1 MGAAQTGPIPL
12 AAVAA
17 DAVEGLKVLSNVIG
31 LCVIGSVARGDD
43 RPHSDID
50 ILVIVSE
57 RQSPNDLLVELPE
70 QLREGRLSL
79 ICKSHDALA
88 RMARDGSLFLAHAR
102 MEGQIVYDP
111 RGLLRDAFLVSAR
124 TPLDTS
130 RELRSRVAS
139 LRHYRD
145 LDRFGGSFLFAL
157 AHLYGL
163 AKGVAIAR
171 SAEAGAPTF
180 IKSDALAA
188 LAVRH
193 PECREDVEVLQR
205 LRPFYDLT
213 RGHRVSALPFSYLG
227 AADETRR
234 AVEAVRHIAARRD
247 DDSDA

>member
-1 MGAAQTGPIPL
+1 MGSAQTGPIPL
-12 AAVAA
+12 AALAA
-17 DAVEGLKVLSNVIG
+17 DAVEGLKVLPNVIG

-43 RPHSDID
+43 RPDSDID
-50 ILVIVSE
+50 LLVIVRE
-57 RQSPNDLLVELPE
+57 RQTPNGLLNELPGH
-70 QLREGRLSL
+70 LRERRLSL
-79 ICKSHDALA
+79 ICKSQDALA
-88 RMARDGSLFLAHAR
+88 QMARDGSLFLAHAR
-102 MEGQIVYDP
+102 IEGQTVYDP
-111 RGLLRDAFLVSAR
+111 HGLLRSAFRVSAL

-145 LDRFGGSFLFAL
+145 LDRFGGNFLFAL

-171 SAEAGAPTF
+171 SAEARPPTF

-188 LAVRH
+188 LATEH
-193 PECREDVEVLQR
+193 PVYRDDVEVLQR

-213 RGHRVSALPFSYLG
+213 RGHRVAALPFSYID

-234 AVEAVRHIAARRD
+234 AVEAVRRIADERD